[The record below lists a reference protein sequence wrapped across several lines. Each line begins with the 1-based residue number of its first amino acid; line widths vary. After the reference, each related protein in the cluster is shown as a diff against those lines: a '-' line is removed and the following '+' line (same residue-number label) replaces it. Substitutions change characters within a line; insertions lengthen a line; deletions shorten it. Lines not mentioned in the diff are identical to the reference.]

1 MQAVRGD
8 FLLSSDPELLDFD
21 VIHEF
26 LVQAYWCPGI
36 PRALVEQAAKNSRPI
51 GVYRCPRPNA
61 RQQVGYLRVLT
72 DFTSFAYLMDV
83 FVLEAARGQG
93 LAQWMVQTVLDD
105 PLMQEVRSWML
116 VTRDAH
122 ALYRKFGFDGLESPG
137 RFMRRAVPPRWQ
149 A

>member
-1 MQAVRGD
+1 MQALRGD

-21 VIHEF
+21 VIHGF
-26 LVQAYWCPGI
+26 LSQAYWCPGI
-36 PRALVEQAAKNSRPI
+36 PRALVEQAAKHSRPI
-51 GVYRCPRPNA
+51 GVYRCRA
-61 RQQVGYLRVLT
+61 DGRQQVGYLRVLT

-83 FVLEAARGQG
+83 FVLDEARGQG
-93 LAQWMVQTVLDD
+93 LAQWMVRTVLDD

-122 ALYRKFGFDGLESPG
+122 ELYRKFGFDGLESPD
-137 RFMRRAVPPRWQ
+137 RFMRRPVTPSWQ